1 MDTAARIDIL
11 GSDAPDAPGAAALST
26 WIAPLFD
33 AYRQFYRKPSD
44 LPAAEEWLR
53 RRIDGGEA
61 TVYIAAV
68 PASDVASMKLDET
81 PMTKERD
88 GSHAAGFALLYPG
101 FTSVSLATR
110 WTLNDL
116 FVDPAFRRLGVGR
129 LLTMRAMLLVQTDG
143 SAAAQLLT
151 EHSNTSA
158 QQLYKSLGWKQDAE
172 YQRWTWKPPG

>member
-11 GSDAPDAPGAAALST
+11 GSDAPDTPGAAALSA

-44 LPAAEEWLR
+44 VSLAEEWLYR
-53 RRIDGGEA
+53 RLSRNEA

-68 PASDVASMKLDET
+68 PASDIASMKIDEK

-88 GSHAAGFALLYPG
+88 GSYAAGFALLYPG

-158 QQLYKSLGWKQDAE
+158 QHLYKSLGWKQDVE
-172 YQRWTWKPPG
+172 FQRWTWKPPG

>member
-1 MDTAARIDIL
+1 MDNAARIEIL
-11 GSDAPDAPGAAALST
+11 GSDAPGALDAGALAA

-44 LPAAEEWLR
+44 VSLAEEWLWR
-53 RRIDGGEA
+53 RLSRKEA

-68 PASDVASMKLDET
+68 PESALASMKLDEK
-81 PMTKERD
+81 PMTRARD
-88 GSHAAGFALLYPG
+88 GAFAAGFALLYPG

-158 QQLYKSLGWKQDAE
+158 QHLYKSLGWKQDVE
-172 YQRWTWKPPG
+172 FQRWTWEPPG